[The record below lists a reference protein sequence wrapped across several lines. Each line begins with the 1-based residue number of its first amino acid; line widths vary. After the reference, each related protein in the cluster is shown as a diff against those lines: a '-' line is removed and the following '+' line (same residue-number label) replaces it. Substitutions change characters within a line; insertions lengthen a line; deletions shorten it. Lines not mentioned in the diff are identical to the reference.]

1 MIQYGTKDSS
11 RYKWGFEVTQEA
23 QNSLRWFKL
32 LLNEQ
37 SASATISGRVPPM
50 PQRLSETHRGDAD
63 QLTHILK
70 TIASLPQDKT
80 PLAVVTDYLK
90 GIYQH
95 TRDTLENA
103 YPKSFTSS
111 IGKDIALE
119 FCLTVP
125 AV

>member
-1 MIQYGTKDSS
+1 MIQYSSKDSS
-11 RYKWGFEVTQEA
+11 RFKWGFEVTSEA
-23 QNSLRWFKL
+23 QNPLRWFKL

-37 SASATISGRVPPM
+37 STSSTVSGRVPPT
-50 PQRLSETHRGDAD
+50 RLSETHRGDVD
-63 QLTHILK
+63 QLAHILN
-70 TIASLPQDKT
+70 TVSSLPQDKT

-103 YPKSFTSS
+103 YPKSFTSG